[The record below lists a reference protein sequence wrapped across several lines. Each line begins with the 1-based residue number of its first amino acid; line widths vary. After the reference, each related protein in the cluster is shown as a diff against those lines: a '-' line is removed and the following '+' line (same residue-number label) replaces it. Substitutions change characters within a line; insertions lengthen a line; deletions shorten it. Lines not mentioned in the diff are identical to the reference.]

1 MKAYISKN
9 ATEQL
14 LKYLKSNDCEIIFTH
29 CDHVH
34 DAIKDHPD
42 IQLCRLKNEIYQGD
56 TDKLSD
62 VYPLDIRYNAACT
75 GKYFIHNLKYT
86 DSDLLKK
93 AENEGLILINVKQG
107 YSKCNIVTVDENSII
122 TSDKGI
128 ASSCEGIMDVLL
140 ISEGNIILP
149 GFNTGFIGGCS
160 GKLNDTIF
168 FNGDLSKHPDFIK
181 IKDYIENRGLK
192 CLWFKG
198 TPLTDIGSVIIGD

>member
-1 MKAYISKN
+1 MKAYVSKN

-14 LKYLKSNDCEIIFTH
+14 LKYLKSNDCEIVFTH
-29 CDHVH
+29 CDCVH

-56 TDKLSD
+56 TDKLSE
-62 VYPLDIRYNAACT
+62 VYPSDIRYNAACT

-128 ASSCEGIMDVLL
+128 ASSCDDIMDVLL

-198 TPLTDIGSVIIGD
+198 TPLTDIGSIIIGD

>member
-14 LKYLKSNDCEIIFTH
+14 LKYLKSNDCEIVFTH
-29 CDHVH
+29 CDRVH

-56 TDKLSD
+56 TDKLSE
-62 VYPLDIRYNAACT
+62 VYPSDIRYNAACT

-107 YSKCNIVTVDENSII
+107 YSKC
-122 TSDKGI
+122 I
-128 ASSCEGIMDVLL
+128 AHI
-140 ISEGNIILP
+140 
-149 GFNTGFIGGCS
+149 
-160 GKLNDTIF
+160 
-168 FNGDLSKHPDFIK
+168 
-181 IKDYIENRGLK
+181 
-192 CLWFKG
+192 
-198 TPLTDIGSVIIGD
+198 

>member
-1 MKAYISKN
+1 MKAYVSKN

-14 LKYLKSNDCEIIFTH
+14 LKYLKSNDCEIVFTH
-29 CDHVH
+29 CDCVH

-93 AENEGLILINVKQG
+93 AESEGLILINVKQG

-128 ASSCEGIMDVLL
+128 ASSCDSIMDVLL
-140 ISEGNIILP
+140 ISEGNISLP

-198 TPLTDIGSVIIGD
+198 TPLTDIGSIIIGD